1 MKKIIFCLV
10 AALLPLSVL
19 NVYADEN
26 TEVSKKIPLKMKDG
40 NSNFNRS
47 LTQIPIESTY
57 FGMMNMIQTV
67 VSSDLGLVNIEV
79 TNTAT
84 GEFWSDSFDSEI
96 SPISTLSISGTSG
109 LYLVTYTTDDG
120 NLYEGD
126 FTIN

>member
-26 TEVSKKIPLKMKDG
+26 TEVSKRIPLKMKDG